1 VTRTWTTEELH
12 EIGAAAELSVAPLR
26 PDGSVRPYTTIWVV
40 RVGDHLYVRS
50 YRGPSGSW
58 YQAVI
63 STGAG
68 RIRAGGIERGVTFDQ
83 APAVEPSEIDDA
95 HRTKYGRSPYVDA
108 IVTPD
113 AASTALRLTP
123 FDPDF

>member
-26 PDGSVRPYTTIWVV
+26 PDGSLRPYTTIWVV
-40 RVGDHLYVRS
+40 RVGDHLHVRS

-63 STGAG
+63 STGTG

-83 APAVEPSEIDDA
+83 APAVEPVRDRRRPPNQVRPIA
-95 HRTKYGRSPYVDA
+95 LCRCHRHAGRGVHGP
-108 IVTPD
+108 
-113 AASTALRLTP
+113 AADPLRP
-123 FDPDF
+123 